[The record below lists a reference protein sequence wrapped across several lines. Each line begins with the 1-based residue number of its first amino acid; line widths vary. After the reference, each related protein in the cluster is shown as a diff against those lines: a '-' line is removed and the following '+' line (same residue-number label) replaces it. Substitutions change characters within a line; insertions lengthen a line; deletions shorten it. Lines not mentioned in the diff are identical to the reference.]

1 MKRNSDPHG
10 GGQPE
15 DLVGSRCFVGALF
28 GLISCAIAP
37 AQDVWRVSASALPG
51 GDGLS
56 WTSAFSD
63 LQDALDAARAQPL
76 FVSQQIWIA
85 PGTYRPDRGTEL
97 RASAFI
103 IDRPME
109 LLGGFT
115 GTELSTSERL
125 SSTPMPVLSGDL
137 GIPATRADN
146 ALHVV
151 IVRDETAESRL
162 ERLIVRDGNANDA
175 IVAFGRLGGGVLIED
190 GAPTIDGCLITA
202 CTARDGAGVY
212 ADSGEPTISGTMI
225 SQNVATTS
233 GGGAYLKDGGHVIGS
248 IFDSNNGPSGA
259 GLFVCCGGGE
269 IRDSL
274 FQGNFGN
281 NGGGIFF
288 GVGAPQIA
296 RCTFISNSATRG
308 AGIYASRSGG
318 TIASC
323 RFASNTASDGGGVYI
338 DLGVTLVNCL
348 FTRNTA
354 FSFGGAI
361 YARNNPAIIGCTIY
375 SNAAGFSGGGV
386 HHASGT
392 TTLANSIL
400 WANTDSTG
408 ITEQAQV
415 AQLSGAIAPGACCIE
430 SWSGS
435 LGGALNT
442 GTAPGLLWI
451 AGTDGLLGTADDDP
465 RVAAGSVCIDAGING
480 LWPADAADLDLDGDT
495 LEITPLDAFG
505 VARALDDDSVPDTG
519 MPGAG
524 LPAIADIGCAE
535 ALPGCVGDING
546 DLWVNAADFTV
557 LAANFGTAG
566 AQPWQGDIN
575 RDSIVNAA
583 DFTMLAAQF
592 GTQCP

>member
-1 MKRNSDPHG
+1 M
-10 GGQPE
+10 
-15 DLVGSRCFVGALF
+15 GSRHFVGALF
-28 GLISCAIAP
+28 ALSLCGVAP
-37 AQDVWRVSASALPG
+37 AQDVWRVSAAALPG
-51 GDGLS
+51 GDGLT
-56 WTSAFSD
+56 WTSAFTD

-76 FVSQQIWIA
+76 FVPQHIWIA

-109 LLGGFT
+109 LLGGFA
-115 GTELSTSERL
+115 GTESSASERL
-125 SSTPMPVLSGDL
+125 SSTPMPVLTGDL
-137 GIPATRADN
+137 GVPTSRADN

-151 IVRDETAESRL
+151 IVRDDTAESRL
-162 ERLIVRDGNANDA
+162 ERLIVRDGNADDA
-175 IVAFGRLGGGVLIED
+175 NVAFGRFGGGVLIED
-190 GAPTIDGCLITA
+190 GSPTIDGCLITA
-202 CTARDGAGVY
+202 CTARDGAGIY
-212 ADSGEPTISGTMI
+212 ADSGEPTITQTMV
-225 SQNVATTS
+225 SQNGATTS

-248 IFDSNNGPSGA
+248 IFNSNNGPSGA

-296 RCTFISNSATRG
+296 RCTFISNSAMRG

-361 YARNNPAIIGCTIY
+361 YARNNPAIVGCTIY
-375 SNAAGFSGGGV
+375 SNGAGFSGGGV
-386 HHASGT
+386 HHASGVS
-392 TTLANSIL
+392 TLANSIL

-408 ITEQAQV
+408 ITQQAQV
-415 AQLSGAIAPGACCIE
+415 AQISGAIAPSACCIE

-435 LGGALNT
+435 LGGVLNT

-451 AGTDGLLGTADDDP
+451 TGTDGLLGTADDDP
-465 RVAAGSVCIDAGING
+465 RVAPGSVCIDAGINT

-495 LEITPLDAFG
+495 LEITPLDALG
-505 VARALDDDSVPDTG
+505 AARALDDDSVPDTG
-519 MPGAG
+519 VPGAG

-535 ALPGCVGDING
+535 ALPGCVGDLNG

-557 LAANFGTAG
+557 MAANFGLAG

-575 RDSIVNAA
+575 RDTLVNAA
-583 DFTMLAAQF
+583 DFTILAAQF
-592 GTQCP
+592 GAQCP